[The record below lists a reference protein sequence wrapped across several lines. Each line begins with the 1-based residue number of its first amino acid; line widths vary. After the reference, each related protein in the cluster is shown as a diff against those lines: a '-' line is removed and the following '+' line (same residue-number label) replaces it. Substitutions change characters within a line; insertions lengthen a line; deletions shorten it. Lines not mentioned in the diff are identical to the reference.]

1 MCLIVDK
8 DANPSTK
15 VHRNATTSSDM
26 ENVITVEVNN
36 KYEVGHTLLIA
47 KIAFI
52 KFGRICIVSN
62 FSERQ
67 YFGQQQ

>member
-1 MCLIVDK
+1 MKINRLDIQNTDIHSCCFYVCLIVDK

-15 VHRNATTSSDM
+15 VHRNGTTSSDM

-36 KYEVGHTLLIA
+36 KYEIGHTLLIA

-52 KFGRICIVSN
+52 TF
-62 FSERQ
+62 
-67 YFGQQQ
+67 